1 MSAPQKPSKPGLVRV
16 FKALYT
22 YEATEPDE
30 VSFKEGDILY
40 IPATEISEDSD
51 WWKGTCHGK
60 TGLIPSNYV
69 ASSIGEASNNE
80 MQFPMHEAAKRGQVD
95 FLRDCFQQR
104 IPINGV
110 DKSGSTPLY
119 WAAHGGHDDC
129 VKEILKHGNKVQLD
143 VQNLLGD
150 TALHGAAW
158 KGHETV
164 VRLLISAGAKQ
175 DVKNKALKLA
185 RDLAREPSV
194 AALFT
199 KRNTDD
205 DNDYLDDEDDEDEEV
220 GDVAE

>member
-1 MSAPQKPSKPGLVRV
+1 MSAPPKPSKPGLVRV

-22 YEATEPDE
+22 YEAAQPDE
-30 VSFKEGDILY
+30 LSFKEGEVLY
-40 IPATEISEDSD
+40 IPATEISEESG
-51 WWKGTCHGK
+51 WWKGTCRGT

-80 MQFPMHEAAKRGQVD
+80 MQFPMHEAAKRGQLD

-143 VQNLLGD
+143 IQNLLGD
-150 TALHGAAW
+150 TALHGASW

-164 VRLLISAGAKQ
+164 VRLLISAGARQ
-175 DVKNKALKLA
+175 DVKNKEQKLA
-185 RDLAREPSV
+185 RELAREPAVASLFVRKSV
-194 AALFT
+194 I
-199 KRNTDD
+199 DEE
-205 DNDYLDDEDDEDEEV
+205 DYLDDEEDEDE
-220 GDVAE
+220 GVAE